1 MKKMLFFCGIA
12 LMVTECWGTVPK
24 FQDKELAEAMNIVR
38 HKIDAFKN
46 DEVLKALQAEQ
57 AKLLE
62 QIKIEKDVR
71 ALARLNKYQ
80 NTVTHK
86 ITTYPMNKKMA
97 LEKLQEALESLEFVL
112 YVINPFEFQAMA

>member
-1 MKKMLFFCGIA
+1 MKKMLLFCGIA
-12 LMVTECWGTVPK
+12 LMVAGCWGAGPK

-38 HKIDAFKN
+38 RKIDSFKN
-46 DEVLKALQAEQ
+46 DEVLKTFQAEQ
-57 AKLLE
+57 TKILD